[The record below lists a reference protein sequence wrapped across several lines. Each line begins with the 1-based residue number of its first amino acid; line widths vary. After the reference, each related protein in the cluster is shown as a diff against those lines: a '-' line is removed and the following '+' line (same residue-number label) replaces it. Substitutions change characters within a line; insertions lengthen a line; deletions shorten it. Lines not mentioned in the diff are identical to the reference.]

1 MPVRVF
7 CLFYTMLKLVVFA
20 LLSLSASGQTVFGK
34 WKTIDDTSGEL
45 KSVVEIYERNG
56 KVFGRVIQ
64 TFPKPGQNPD
74 PVCSKCDSEDERYN
88 KKIIGMEIMKDLIK
102 SGNEYTNGNILDPE
116 NGKVYRCK
124 VWLEGVNLKLR
135 GYWGPFWR
143 TQTWLKAD

>member
-1 MPVRVF
+1 MFR
-7 CLFYTMLKLVVFA
+7 LLIFA
-20 LLSLSASGQTVFGK
+20 LFSLNASGQTVVGK
-34 WKTIDDTSGEL
+34 WKTIDDTSGEV

-56 KVFGRVIQ
+56 KVYGKVVQ

-74 PVCSKCDSEDERYN
+74 PVCSKCDLEDERYN

-102 SGNEYTNGNILDPE
+102 SGSEYTNGDILDPE